1 MVASKFAKT
10 ADALK
15 GRARLAKIDTE
26 QFPQVAQN
34 LQIRGIALLILYAKG
49 GEVDRLSGPR
59 PANDMEALVRQHL

>member
-1 MVASKFAKT
+1 MMASEFAK
-10 ADALK
+10 AANALK

-34 LQIRGIALLILYAKG
+34 LQIRSIPLLVLYAKG
-49 GEVDRLSGPR
+49 REVARLSGTR